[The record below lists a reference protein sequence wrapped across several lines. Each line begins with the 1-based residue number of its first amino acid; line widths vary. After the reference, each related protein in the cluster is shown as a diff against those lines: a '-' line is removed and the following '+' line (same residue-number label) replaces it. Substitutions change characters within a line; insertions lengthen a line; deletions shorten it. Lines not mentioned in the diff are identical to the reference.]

1 MAEDTNMTGRTAYI
15 TGASSGIGRATA
27 LLFARHGAKVAVA
40 DVIEEGGGETVE
52 MIKAIGG
59 EAIFIKTD
67 VSRAADVERS
77 IAETIAKF
85 GGLDYAFNNAGIE
98 GEMAPLAEST
108 EENWDRVLAINLKGV
123 WLGMKAQIPR
133 MLENGG
139 SIVNCA
145 SVAGLVGFPGLPAY
159 CASKGGVVQL
169 TRAAALEYA
178 TSNIRVN
185 AVCPGVIATPMVDRL
200 THGDAAAV
208 EQFTAGE
215 PVGRIGRPEEVAEA
229 VVWLCSGKSTFVTG
243 HPLVVDGGWVA
254 Q

>member
-1 MAEDTNMTGRTAYI
+1 MTGRTAYI

-178 TSNIRVN
+178 KSNIRVN

>member
-178 TSNIRVN
+178 KSNIRVN